1 MPSQDE
7 NVEEIIKGGH
17 CCLKDDVENPT
28 RIWNVKHYGDK
39 FATLETHDT
48 KGLKPEEMVR
58 VVDLNNICSIEQ
70 AQRFS
75 NELQLAKEPS
85 NTTTSM
91 PPIIIAPKFFN
102 GNGSDNSIGGLDTTS
117 NQPVAS
123 NEQIITEVPYIEPT
137 ISFKSD
143 TLAEN
148 SAQSEPT
155 SIIDFS
161 KGLKITKEE

>member
-1 MPSQDE
+1 MSSQDE
-7 NVEEIIKGGH
+7 DVEEIIKGGH

-28 RIWNVKHYGDK
+28 RIWNVKHPGDK
-39 FATLETHDT
+39 FVTVETQDIT
-48 KGLKPEEMVR
+48 GLKPDEMVR
-58 VVDLNNICSIEQ
+58 VVDKNNICSIEQ

-117 NQPVAS
+117 NQPIAS
-123 NEQIITEVPYIEPT
+123 NDQIITEVPYIEPT

-161 KGLKITKEE
+161 KGLKITKTE